1 MVTRSIAP
9 YTRAARKHLSAADPV
24 LATIIAKVGPC
35 RIANRPERFSALARA
50 IIFQQLAGAAAQAIH
65 NRVVALYPGRPFP
78 TPAQVLATPDEVL
91 RKAGLSA
98 KKTLYL
104 KDLARHVQDDLLNFH
119 RFTKMD
125 DEEIIA
131 DLTRVNGIGRWT
143 AEMFLMFNL
152 GRPDVLPVGDLGFRN
167 AVMRAYKM
175 RKPPKPQHLMKIA
188 ESWRPYRSAAVWYLW
203 QSTNIILPA
212 AAKKA
217 PTPVSQRTPARR
229 RATRRPA

>member
-1 MVTRSIAP
+1 MATSSIAA
-9 YTRAARKHLSAADPV
+9 YARAARKHLSAADPV
-24 LATIIAKVGPC
+24 LATIIAKVGQC

-78 TPAQVLATPDEVL
+78 TPAQLLATPDEVL

-98 KKTLYL
+98 KKALYL
-104 KDLARHVQDDLLNFH
+104 KDLARHIEEDLLNFH
-119 RFTKMD
+119 RFAKMD

-167 AVMRAYKM
+167 AVMRAYRM
-175 RKPPKPQHLMKIA
+175 RKPPKPGQLVKIA
-188 ESWRPYRSAAVWYLW
+188 ESWRPYRSAAVWYFW
-203 QSTNIILPA
+203 QSSNIIVPA
-212 AAKKA
+212 AVKK
-217 PTPVSQRTPARR
+217 PPAQASPGKRALR
-229 RATRRPA
+229 RAAR